1 MHRQWKEYIHALA
14 LPAQNLKEAH
24 QLLLQADLH
33 GCFLRV
39 IEAPETRLVGV
50 RGIVVRNTQNTFYLV
65 TPEDRVVVIPKKP
78 CVFEFSVDDKRVV
91 TLLGA
96 GLVTQAGQQGGS
108 GKGATKKKK
117 K

>member
-96 GLVTQAGQQGGS
+96 GLVTQGSKEALEKEQQR
-108 GKGATKKKK
+108 KRRNR
-117 K
+117 